1 MTTSTLTNGD
11 FNNGS
16 HSNGNGINKRG
27 GSKKGG
33 KGKKSKS
40 KGNGNHSKGEQHS
53 DENHSSARGHRRNVI
68 SGTKHIHDNDD
79 DESSLQKKL
88 RSSKLSTS
96 LSSASPRWKFQDWMR
111 YLILHTLA
119 LFITVPLLL
128 SSGGILGCGGRAKFN
143 HLVNIV
149 LLKQRQRQQQ
159 LDSST
164 SGNAGF
170 SLTELMEHMSTTFWQ
185 NFNNAQHFRNNN
197 RWIKRKYDDTNDLQ
211 NISIS
216 NDTDLHESM
225 CHVTAIAIGQFS
237 FHLPYAQW
245 LVLRKESSSA
255 TLFSS
260 NTVMLDDNKRST
272 QLLDNDSSNSKMETL
287 SVHKLDNKMSVSSSL
302 VDGRRR
308 HPIIRVIAIFL
319 NPIRRILQKASIY
332 SHHRKQTRMK
342 NREEK
347 ENSKTS
353 NNGIVG
359 GITLDVEW
367 KKWKYAMTDDYELTP
382 NEIQLVKELAGR
394 VITHSYAQCPPG
406 DDVNNNNNKTISCKE
421 TEMSIPSQSGGSDI
435 PNRPFQERVD
445 IVSWGG
451 IHNNDDTRWWPH
463 VSNTDPST
471 MISANV
477 DGGRLLA
484 AYLKIMKWDSIYPK
498 FPFRL
503 CPKGCNPEVALLH
516 TLEWREK
523 YKPWCVS
530 NEMIN
535 FNTAGFIYTRG
546 HSNPGIIQRRYMTEI
561 AQSNAGHSMVWY
573 RPSLASPSVNTELY
587 MRTIIHTLDLA
598 VSNSLIRNG
607 GTIGRF
613 NLVMDFAGMS
623 SKNSPTIANV
633 KRLFSVLQDHFP
645 DRLGVLLVAN
655 SSSLTQMLMKMMLPF
670 VTEDVRAKIHIIPN
684 KVDERRDM
692 LLQSMTEDQIPNYLG
707 GKDEY
712 NYDAIQYYQGKC
724 VLPENSITEYISTMP
739 FHA

>member
-1 MTTSTLTNGD
+1 MTSSTPTNGD

-40 KGNGNHSKGEQHS
+40 KGNGNHNSKGEQHS

-68 SGTKHIHDNDD
+68 NGTKHIHDNDD
-79 DESSLQKKL
+79 DESLLQKKMRL
-88 RSSKLSTS
+88 SKSSTS

-149 LLKQRQRQQQ
+149 LLKQRQQQQ
-159 LDSST
+159 LDS
-164 SGNAGF
+164 GF
-170 SLTELMEHMSTTFWQ
+170 SMTELMEHMSTTSRQ
-185 NFNNAQHFRNNN
+185 KKNINNAQHFRNNN

-211 NISIS
+211 NILIS

-302 VDGRRR
+302 VDGRRH
-308 HPIIRVIAIFL
+308 HPILRIIAIFL

-332 SHHRKQTRMK
+332 SHHRKRTRK
-342 NREEK
+342 KIREGK

-359 GITLDVEW
+359 GITMDVEW

-382 NEIQLVKELAGR
+382 NEI
-394 VITHSYAQCPPG
+394 
-406 DDVNNNNNKTISCKE
+406 
-421 TEMSIPSQSGGSDI
+421 
-435 PNRPFQERVD
+435 
-445 IVSWGG
+445 
-451 IHNNDDTRWWPH
+451 
-463 VSNTDPST
+463 
-471 MISANV
+471 
-477 DGGRLLA
+477 
-484 AYLKIMKWDSIYPK
+484 
-498 FPFRL
+498 
-503 CPKGCNPEVALLH
+503 
-516 TLEWREK
+516 
-523 YKPWCVS
+523 
-530 NEMIN
+530 
-535 FNTAGFIYTRG
+535 
-546 HSNPGIIQRRYMTEI
+546 
-561 AQSNAGHSMVWY
+561 
-573 RPSLASPSVNTELY
+573 
-587 MRTIIHTLDLA
+587 
-598 VSNSLIRNG
+598 
-607 GTIGRF
+607 
-613 NLVMDFAGMS
+613 
-623 SKNSPTIANV
+623 
-633 KRLFSVLQDHFP
+633 
-645 DRLGVLLVAN
+645 
-655 SSSLTQMLMKMMLPF
+655 
-670 VTEDVRAKIHIIPN
+670 
-684 KVDERRDM
+684 
-692 LLQSMTEDQIPNYLG
+692 
-707 GKDEY
+707 
-712 NYDAIQYYQGKC
+712 
-724 VLPENSITEYISTMP
+724 
-739 FHA
+739 